1 MINNEEDLIRI
12 GKIIGTHSL
21 KGRLKVYVISDNL
34 NRFSPG
40 KAILV
45 KKDNS
50 YLEYIISEFKPYKK
64 RVYLLRFEKIETIDA
79 SEDLKGSE
87 LFITLEE
94 AEKSRSEL
102 EEGSFYYFD
111 IIGSQVF
118 IEDCLFGSVMEIVEA
133 GSGEILIIEDTSGNS
148 HMIPF
153 VESMV
158 DTDRINEKRIDI
170 YPVEGLIDF

>member
-1 MINNEEDLIRI
+1 MINNEDDLIRI

-40 KAILV
+40 KAVLV
-45 KKDNS
+45 KKDSN
-50 YLEYIISEFKPYKK
+50 YLEYKISEFKPYKK
-64 RVYLLRFEKIETIDA
+64 RVYLLKFEKVETIDA
-79 SEDLKGSE
+79 AEDLKGSE

-111 IIGSQVF
+111 IIGSHVF
-118 IEDCLFGSVMEIVEA
+118 IDDSLFGSVTEIVEA
-133 GSGEILIIEDTSGNS
+133 GSGELLIIEDTKGNS
-148 HMIPF
+148 HMVPF

-158 DTDRINEKRIDI
+158 NTDRISEKRIDL